1 MQAELGEQAKSEF
14 LATMSHEIRTP
25 MNGILGLSD
34 LLFELPLP
42 KEAHSYA
49 ATIRDSADAL
59 LTIMNDVLDVS
70 KLDAGQLNIDPA
82 PFDLASCF
90 HKCIDLLAP
99 QASQKGIYLDVEQ
112 DTELPKDALGDDGRV
127 RQILLNVIGNA
138 IKFTAFGGVTVRP
151 KVEMAKN
158 GYVFIVDVIDTGIG
172 IPPDRVNQVFN
183 KFQQADGKTTRRF
196 GGTGLGL
203 SISQQLAEMMQG
215 DISVVSEIEKGSTFT
230 VRLHLERSVLQ
241 NLPTD
246 QRPDQVLDIAPMS
259 VLIAEDNKTNRFLI
273 SKYLKGL
280 PLDIHFAHDGKEA
293 VDTMRSITPDLIF
306 MDMSMPEM
314 DGLEA
319 TKRIRQFRGTQPH
332 IIALTANAFASDR
345 DACFAAGMDDFLSKP
360 VKKTDLLGK
369 LADFSA
375 ARSTNPL

>member
-1 MQAELGEQAKSEF
+1 
-14 LATMSHEIRTP
+14 MSHEIRTP

-82 PFDLASCF
+82 PFDLASCL

-172 IPPDRVNQVFN
+172 IPTDRVNQVFD
-183 KFQQADGKTTRRF
+183 KFQQADG
-196 GGTGLGL
+196 LCC
-203 SISQQLAEMMQG
+203 
-215 DISVVSEIEKGSTFT
+215 
-230 VRLHLERSVLQ
+230 
-241 NLPTD
+241 
-246 QRPDQVLDIAPMS
+246 
-259 VLIAEDNKTNRFLI
+259 TNR
-273 SKYLKGL
+273 SEADL
-280 PLDIHFAHDGKEA
+280 PL
-293 VDTMRSITPDLIF
+293 TPDGFSL
-306 MDMSMPEM
+306 
-314 DGLEA
+314 
-319 TKRIRQFRGTQPH
+319 QPRYLVCQ
-332 IIALTANAFASDR
+332 AL
-345 DACFAAGMDDFLSKP
+345 
-360 VKKTDLLGK
+360 
-369 LADFSA
+369 
-375 ARSTNPL
+375 